1 VSDDSRQREA
11 ALEYSRRGWSVVQL
25 HGMRVDG
32 KTCTCASGPKCKTPG
47 KHPRDT
53 DWASGPAMS
62 EDQIRE
68 AWSGWR
74 ANHNIGIRTGEPS
87 GFWVLDIDPEKG
99 GDKSAARLAVEHPEM
114 FEPTRCVITGSGGW
128 HYYFAMPDFSVGN
141 SRGRL
146 KDYPGID
153 IRGTGGQVVAPPS
166 RTDKGGYREATHS
179 VDTIGQA
186 PEWLL
191 DMIRPE
197 ERTTPAIDQAE
208 ATPVDDLGPAEAKR
222 LHRYYEQARQAE
234 IDRLMKMDE
243 GRQDD
248 LSQYRGEPW
257 DETTFAVACN
267 LLELAYSPWNGY
279 SVEQAY
285 ADIVRYAPRDADFDD
300 EQVNVKWE
308 SAIKKVD
315 GQGRSMPEA
324 PAAALQSMLDDLQPM
339 VDKIIELDERR
350 VQVMAAHSVEKDS
363 RVAETE
369 GQLKDNDPSLDGFG
383 FGGTTATPPPEREY
397 PRRTWDDIGNG
408 KRMVDHFG
416 DRIRYVAEAE
426 SWAVY
431 GGGLWSLVKSN
442 VVVGMCQEMIAER
455 LAQTEAQSYS
465 AVPPAPIGG
474 KEVPSDREAFLSFVA
489 KQRMSARV
497 NAAVAMA
504 AGRPE
509 IYASSNDFDSHSHLL
524 NVRNGVIDLRTGQL
538 AEHDPRLLMMKRAE
552 VNYEPTAPCV
562 EWQKFL
568 DRVMP
573 DAEMQAYLQ
582 RIVGYSLTGETISQ
596 AFFIHYG
603 AGANGKSVFLQV
615 MRAVIGD
622 YGQTIPR
629 ETLLA
634 KKDSEHPTSVARM
647 MGMRFLEVSE
657 TAPGRRLDEEAVKNL
672 TGGEKTTARFMGKDF
687 FDFTPTGKIHYVTN
701 HLPLLS
707 DAMSIWRR
715 LHLIR
720 WGVTIPENEQ
730 DPRLAERLIEAES
743 AGILAWAVRGA
754 MYWYE
759 QGLNAPQAMHDELA
773 VYRTDSDTFG
783 EFLRERTVPSPNST
797 TLLKDLF
804 TSYEAWCFS
813 VSIKKPMTRQSF
825 SATLKERGYE
835 VIRQSTGLAF
845 KGLLLVNAKVDTDWA
860 AF

>member
-1 VSDDSRQREA
+1 MSDDSVRATAAREYA
-11 ALEYSRRGWSVVQL
+11 ERGWRPLLL
-25 HGMRVDG
+25 HGIRVDG
-32 KTCTCASGPKCKTPG
+32 KTCTCASGPKCRTPG
-47 KHPRDT
+47 KHPVDN
-53 DWASGPAMS
+53 DWQNTPALS
-62 EDQIRE
+62 PDDVAAQ
-68 AWSGWR
+68 WSGWR
-74 ANHNIGIRTGEPS
+74 ADHNVGIATGEPS
-87 GFWVLDIDPEKG
+87 GFWVLDIDPENG
-99 GDKSAARLAVEHPEM
+99 GTESAARLTSEHPEM
-114 FEPTRCVITGSGGW
+114 FDPTIVVITGSGGW
-128 HYYFAMPDFSVGN
+128 HYYFAMPDFPVGN

-153 IRGTGGQVVAPPS
+153 VRGTGGQVVAPPS
-166 RTDKGGYREATHS
+166 RTDKGGYRLAS
-179 VDTIGQA
+179 NSADTIGQA
-186 PEWLL
+186 PAWML
-191 DMIRPE
+191 DMIRPV
-197 ERTTPAIDQAE
+197 ERATADVEQAE
-208 ATPVDDLGPAEAKR
+208 ATPVSDLEPAEAKR

-234 IDRLMKMDE
+234 IDRLIKMDE
-243 GRQDD
+243 ARQDD
-248 LSQYRGEPW
+248 PSQYRGEPW

-308 SAIKKVD
+308 SAIRKVD
-315 GQGRSMPEA
+315 GQGRPMPPA
-324 PAAALQSMLDDLQPM
+324 PADSVKEMLGDLPTADLKPHIVALDGMVAAL
-339 VDKIIELDERR
+339 VDACEQAKEED
-350 VQVMAAHSVEKDS
+350 
-363 RVAETE
+363 
-369 GQLKDNDPSLDGFG
+369 FG
-383 FGGTTATPPPEREY
+383 FGGTTPGTVEREY

-408 KRMVDHFG
+408 KRMVDHYG

-426 SWAVY
+426 AWAVY
-431 GGGLWSLVKSN
+431 DNGVWSLVKPN
-442 VVVGMCQEMIAER
+442 VIIGLCQQMIAER
-455 LAQTEAQSYS
+455 LAQTEAESYS
-465 AVPPAPIGG
+465 AIPPAPIGG

-509 IYASSNDFDSHSHLL
+509 LYASSNDFDAHSHLF
-524 NVRNGVIDLRTGQL
+524 NVANGIIDLRTGQL
-538 AEHDPRLLMMKRAE
+538 LKHDPALLMMKQSS
-552 VNYEPTAPCV
+552 VVYDPSAPCV
-562 EWQKFL
+562 EWQRFL

-573 DAEMQAYLQ
+573 DPDMQAYLQ
-582 RIVGYSLTGETISQ
+582 RGLGYSLTGETISQ

-603 AGANGKSVFLQV
+603 AGANGKSVMLQV
-615 MRAVIGD
+615 VRAVLGD

-629 ETLLA
+629 DTLLA
-634 KKDSEHPTSVARM
+634 KKDSEHPTSIARM

-720 WGVTIPENEQ
+720 WGVTIPDNEQ
-730 DPRLAERLIEAES
+730 DPRLAERLVEEEA
-743 AGILAWAVRGA
+743 AGVLAWLVRGA

-759 QGLNAPQAMHDELA
+759 QGLNAPKAMYDELA
-773 VYRTDSDTFG
+773 IYRTDSDTFG
-783 EFLRERTVPSPNST
+783 EFLRERTTAAPSAT
-797 TLLKDLF
+797 TPLKDLF
-804 TSYEAWCFS
+804 AAYEAWCFQ

-835 VIRQSTGLAF
+835 VVRLSTGLAF
-845 KGLLLVNAKVDTDWA
+845 KGLLMVSAKTDNDWA